1 MDDQTKPSASSMPQ
15 AYASS
20 DTLPTS
26 NPVNGPTAP
35 KAEPIVISPSS
46 NTTPPKKSHKKVL
59 VAVGILLLLAIIS
72 AGVYRFNKRDNTA
85 ISTTGTKVASSIT
98 SANNNF
104 GLDVFN
110 QLVKQSPQ
118 DNIFI
123 SPASIA
129 MALSMVYN
137 GAGGPTRT
145 AMQKVLNYQG
155 LNLNTIN
162 GSNLSL
168 ISSLKNPDPKVTLAI
183 ANSVWLKQGVSVN
196 KTFLNTTQHYYQ
208 AKATTLNFSSP
219 SAPTTIN
226 NWVSNATDGKITSI
240 VKNIPSSEIMYLINA
255 VYFKGAWHTVFDSSQ
270 TQNSPFTTGRG
281 TSIQTPLM
289 SQTGTYNYYSD
300 SSVQAIQLPYGK
312 NQRISMNVYL
322 PTDMTTF
329 LQNLSYSQLANIDNQ
344 YTQQQG
350 TILLPKFTLTYS
362 QSLKNTLESLGM
374 GIAFNPFDAA
384 NFNGIA
390 RNTYITDVEH
400 KTYIAVDEQGTVA
413 AAVTSVDVGMSV
425 AIEPSGFYMDVNKPF
440 VLTIQDSST
449 KEVLFV
455 GIIQDPSQ

>member
-1 MDDQTKPSASSMPQ
+1 
-15 AYASS
+15 
-20 DTLPTS
+20 
-26 NPVNGPTAP
+26 
-35 KAEPIVISPSS
+35 
-46 NTTPPKKSHKKVL
+46 
-59 VAVGILLLLAIIS
+59 
-72 AGVYRFNKRDNTA
+72 
-85 ISTTGTKVASSIT
+85 
-98 SANNNF
+98 
-104 GLDVFN
+104 
-110 QLVKQSPQ
+110 
-118 DNIFI
+118 
-123 SPASIA
+123 
-129 MALSMVYN
+129 
-137 GAGGPTRT
+137 
-145 AMQKVLNYQG
+145 
-155 LNLNTIN
+155 
-162 GSNLSL
+162 
-168 ISSLKNPDPKVTLAI
+168 
-183 ANSVWLKQGVSVN
+183 
-196 KTFLNTTQHYYQ
+196 
-208 AKATTLNFSSP
+208 
-219 SAPTTIN
+219 
-226 NWVSNATDGKITSI
+226 
-240 VKNIPSSEIMYLINA
+240 
-255 VYFKGAWHTVFDSSQ
+255 
-270 TQNSPFTTGRG
+270 
-281 TSIQTPLM
+281 M